1 MDDGVEAL
9 TVREQGIR
17 AARRAARAMLKRW
30 GVEKAEDI
38 HVEAMARAE
47 GITIV
52 EGPLRGA
59 RGRLAAG
66 PRPVIRIAEDTILE
80 GARRFTVAHE
90 LGHHVLKHP
99 ASSSGACGAHAQSKL
114 RDTSRPD
121 HEAEANAFATELLM
135 PRHLV
140 VPRISSGTPSLEIPR
155 SIAFEFSTSIPASA
169 IRYVQ
174 LTKERCAA
182 IYSER
187 GTIQWASRSHRFAM
201 NLPRDV
207 PLSEESYAYE
217 CCSCTQDLDDRAGK
231 IAARV
236 WLDTK
241 TPLEIVEH
249 SAPVSEVGGVITL
262 LWVPERTAM
271 ELWPGKS

>member
-1 MDDGVEAL
+1 M

-17 AARRAARAMLKRW
+17 AARRAARAKLKRW

-90 LGHHVLKHP
+90 LAHHTLKHP
-99 ASSSGACGAHAQSKL
+99 AASSDACGAHVRSSP
-114 RDTSRPD
+114 RDTSKRD
-121 HEAEANAFATELLM
+121 CEAEANAFATELLM

-140 VPRISSGTPSLEIPR
+140 APRVATGTPSLEIPR
-155 SIAFEFSTSIPASA
+155 AIAFEFSTSIPASA

-182 IYSER
+182 VYSER
-187 GTIQWASRSHRFAM
+187 GTIQWASRSHRFAAS
-201 NLPRDV
+201 LPRDV
-207 PLSEESYAYE
+207 PLSKKSYAYE
-217 CCSCTQDLDDRAGK
+217 CASTQDLDDRARQ
-231 IAARV
+231 IDARV
-236 WLDTK
+236 WLETETSVD
-241 TPLEIVEH
+241 IVEH

-262 LWVPERTAM
+262 LWAPEEAATK
-271 ELWPGKS
+271 LWP

>member
-1 MDDGVEAL
+1 
-9 TVREQGIR
+9 
-17 AARRAARAMLKRW
+17 MLKRW

-47 GITIV
+47 GITVV

-90 LGHHVLKHP
+90 LAHHVLKHP
-99 ASSSGACGAHAQSKL
+99 ASFSGACSSHTQSKV
-114 RDTSRPD
+114 RDTSNRD
-121 HEAEANAFATELLM
+121 YEAEANAFGTELLM

-140 VPRISSGTPSLEIPR
+140 TPRVTSGTPSLEIPR
-155 SIAFEFSTSIPASA
+155 AIALEFSTSIPASA

-174 LTKERCAA
+174 LTKDRCAA
-182 IYSER
+182 VYSER
-187 GTIQWASRSHRFAM
+187 GTIRWASRSHRFAAS
-201 NLPRDV
+201 LARDV
-207 PLSEESYAYE
+207 PLSRKSYAYE
-217 CCSCTQDLDDRAGK
+217 CAGTQDLDDRARAIQAG
-231 IAARV
+231 V
-236 WLDTK
+236 WLETNAAV
-241 TPLEIVEH
+241 EIVEH

-262 LWVPERTAM
+262 LWVPEKSASA
-271 ELWPGKS
+271 LWLVQS